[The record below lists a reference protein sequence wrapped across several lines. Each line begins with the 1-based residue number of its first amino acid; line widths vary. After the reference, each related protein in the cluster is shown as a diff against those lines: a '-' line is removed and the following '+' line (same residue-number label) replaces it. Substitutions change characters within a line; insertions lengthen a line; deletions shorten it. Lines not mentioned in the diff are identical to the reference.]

1 MYENARKYGLT
12 GADAMV
18 FEALV
23 FLCKKKGECKISYAK
38 LAEFSCCGNKTT
50 SFCVVQRLID
60 RELVFRNGTGAFQ
73 IRTEAFQIGTNP
85 KEERTKEE
93 NNKQIKIKPPSSKEE
108 CVGGGLVDFSD
119 DFLDFWK
126 KYNPQPQFDNRK
138 IKCYEQWQKLPQD
151 WRALAL
157 DKAEMHVPD
166 TNPFFWLKEETFLRI
181 SLSPVVVPMGKTPPP
196 EKPQW
201 LSGTELEDCLRGG
214 IRLVV
219 CRNPETGKFGTV
231 TVDDAQKFNLE
242 IHHQL

>member
-12 GADAMV
+12 GTDAMV

-23 FLCKKKGECKISYAK
+23 FLCKKTGSWKGSTYK
-38 LAEFSCCGNKTT
+38 LAAFSCCGNRMTAQRAM
-50 SFCVVQRLID
+50 QRLINAGLIAQN
-60 RELVFRNGTGAFQ
+60 EPGMVQ
-73 IRTEAFQIGTNP
+73 IVPQIAQNEPNP
-85 KEERTKEE
+85 KEKRTKKE

-181 SLSPVVVPMGKTPPP
+181 SISPVVVPMGKTPPP